1 VSIDIFRWD
10 VTVFFEELAGNGG
23 EVIGEVFVVPGV
35 FFGVPLES

>member
-1 VSIDIFRWD
+1 M
-10 VTVFFEELAGNGG
+10 TVFFEELAGNGG